1 MKDIK
6 TFIIVDFVIFL
17 IKVIGGF
24 LTHSYTM
31 ITSGVYDLVLIL
43 CSLIA
48 LKGNTESKKLGV
60 FTILIGILSI
70 LSAGGL
76 IAWAFLFDIKK
87 TSLWVILFLIIT
99 LVMRY
104 IVSCFYTN
112 VSYQKKKGL
121 LSYGNILSNVD
132 FYNYG
137 IIILALVLMKVS
149 KWVDFLKYAERIGTI
164 LLAVLLIV
172 KGIKLIRNSIFKL
185 RGKTV
190 TINKQMNDTSIP
202 ESERFINAVKKLGK
216 LEVQFYGGVR
226 VAKCDVL
233 LKDGIGMVDVNSFV
247 VTLQDY
253 LLKISDAVR
262 IFMVD
267 KEANTSKR
275 AKVRSLK
282 ADARNSGSR
291 NSKTSTKKKTTKKTN
306 KKR

>member
-6 TFIIVDFVIFL
+6 TFVIVDFVIFL
-17 IKVIGGF
+17 IKVIGGL
-24 LTHSYTM
+24 LTHSFTM
-31 ITSGVYDLVLIL
+31 IASGAYDLILIL

-60 FTILIGILSI
+60 VTIVVGILSI
-70 LSAGGL
+70 LSAAGL
-76 IAWAFLFDIKK
+76 VAWAFLTDINK
-87 TSLWVILFLIIT
+87 TSLWVILFLVIT
-99 LVMRY
+99 LIMRY

-112 VSYQKKKGL
+112 ISYQKKKGL

-137 IIILALVLMKVS
+137 IIILALILMKVS

-164 LLAVLLIV
+164 LLVVLLVI
-172 KGIKLIRNSIFKL
+172 KGIRLIKNSIFKL
-185 RGKTV
+185 KGKTV
-190 TINKQMNDTSIP
+190 TIGNDLI
-202 ESERFINAVKKLGK
+202 SEIKNRNEVKNLGK
-216 LEVQFYGGVR
+216 LEIQYYGGVR

-282 ADARNSGSR
+282 QDARNSGSR
-291 NSKTSTKKKTTKKTN
+291 NSKTGTKKKNTKKTN

>member
-190 TINKQMNDTSIP
+190 TISNDLLNEIQKRD
-202 ESERFINAVKKLGK
+202 EVKKLGK

>member
-6 TFIIVDFVIFL
+6 TFVIVDLIILL
-17 IKVIGGF
+17 IKVVGGL
-24 LTHSYTM
+24 LTHSFTM
-31 ITSGVYDLVLIL
+31 ITSGAYDLVLIL

-60 FTILIGILSI
+60 LTIIIGILSL

-76 IAWAFLFDIKK
+76 IAWAFLVDIKK

-99 LVMRY
+99 LIMRY

-149 KWVDFLKYAERIGTI
+149 KWAEFLKYAERIGTI
-164 LLAVLLIV
+164 LVAILLIV
-172 KGIKLIRNSIFKL
+172 KGFKLIKNSIFKL
-185 RGKTV
+185 KGKTT
-190 TINKQMNDTSIP
+190 TISNDLLNEIQKR
-202 ESERFINAVKKLGK
+202 EEVKKIGK
-216 LEVQFYGGVR
+216 LELQYYGGVR

-291 NSKTSTKKKTTKKTN
+291 NSKTSTKKKNTKKTS

>member
-6 TFIIVDFVIFL
+6 TFVIVDFVIFL
-17 IKVIGGF
+17 IKVIGGL
-24 LTHSYTM
+24 LTHSFTM
-31 ITSGVYDLVLIL
+31 IASGAYDLILIL

-60 FTILIGILSI
+60 VTIVIGILSFV
-70 LSAGGL
+70 SAAGL
-76 IAWAFLFDIKK
+76 VAWSFLTDINK
-87 TSLWVILFLIIT
+87 TSLWVILFLVIT
-99 LVMRY
+99 LIMRY

-112 VSYQKKKGL
+112 ISYQKKKGL

-164 LLAVLLIV
+164 LLVVLLVI
-172 KGIKLIRNSIFKL
+172 KGVKLIKNSIFKL
-185 RGKTV
+185 KGKTV
-190 TINKQMNDTSIP
+190 TISNDLI
-202 ESERFINAVKKLGK
+202 SEIKNRNEVKSLGK
-216 LEVQFYGGVR
+216 LEVQYYGGVR

-282 ADARNSGSR
+282 QDARNSGSR
-291 NSKTSTKKKTTKKTN
+291 NSKTGTKKKSTKKTN

>member
-6 TFIIVDFVIFL
+6 TFVIVDFVIFL
-17 IKVIGGF
+17 IKVIGGL
-24 LTHSYTM
+24 LTHSFTM
-31 ITSGVYDLVLIL
+31 IASGAYDLILIL

-60 FTILIGILSI
+60 VTIVIGILSFV
-70 LSAGGL
+70 SAAGL
-76 IAWAFLFDIKK
+76 VTWSFLTDINK
-87 TSLWVILFLIIT
+87 TSLWVILFLVIT
-99 LVMRY
+99 LIMRY

-112 VSYQKKKGL
+112 ISYQKKKGL

-164 LLAVLLIV
+164 LLVVLLVI
-172 KGIKLIRNSIFKL
+172 KGVKLIKNSIFKL
-185 RGKTV
+185 KGKTV
-190 TINKQMNDTSIP
+190 TISNDLI
-202 ESERFINAVKKLGK
+202 SEIKNRNEVKSLGK
-216 LEVQFYGGVR
+216 LEVQYYGGVR

-282 ADARNSGSR
+282 QDARNSGSR
-291 NSKTSTKKKTTKKTN
+291 NSKTGTKKKSTKKTN

>member
-76 IAWAFLFDIKK
+76 IAWAFLVDIKK

-190 TINKQMNDTSIP
+190 TISNDLLNEIQKRD
-202 ESERFINAVKKLGK
+202 EVKKLGK